1 MKWHSSAVALSYRLA
16 YRNLL
21 RNKRRSF
28 VTLVAIVFGI
38 GITLALVSF
47 ARGAGD
53 QFVQIAIHNLTGHL
67 QIRAPGYRD
76 DPVIDYR
83 FKWPDPDLESYLK
96 TLPEISW
103 APRVRVPGII
113 STERESRP
121 VTIVGLDPFRERGLS
136 VAGERAFHGEQLQ
149 NESDMRLM
157 VGDRNLEKLQTSL
170 QRRVVVMSQS
180 VNNEVAD
187 RGFVISGSFAA
198 NLESTELNYVFTGI
212 ETLQMM
218 LGAEGEISEISILL
232 EDDSLLNDL
241 HADLQEKF
249 PEYEITT
256 WMDLEPMASAV
267 TEMQNAFLIIWFS
280 IIVFAVS
287 IGVMN
292 TMFMAIYER
301 IKEIALMKAI
311 GTPAVVL
318 FFQIIIES
326 FLLLLLG
333 ALLGTGA
340 GYLGFKLIEP
350 GVDISVFAA
359 GLELFGLSRMI
370 YPQLLME
377 DILLLNFILFVLG
390 LLGTLYPAW
399 YAARREPL
407 QELQK

>member
-1 MKWHSSAVALSYRLA
+1 MKRQSSAVTLSYRLA

-21 RNKRRSF
+21 RNKRRSL
-28 VTLVAIVFGI
+28 VTLVAIIFGI

-83 FKWPDPDLESYLK
+83 FRWPDPNLESYLEN
-96 TLPEISW
+96 LPESNW

-121 VTIVGLDPFRERGLS
+121 VTIVGIDPIRERGLS
-136 VAGERAFHGEQLQ
+136 VAGETALYGEQLQ
-149 NESDMRLM
+149 NEGDMRLM

-170 QRRVVVMSQS
+170 ERRAVVMSQS
-180 VNNEVAD
+180 VDNEVAD
-187 RGFVISGSFAA
+187 RGFVIGGTFTAT
-198 NLESTELNYVFTGI
+198 LESTELNYVFTGI

-218 LGAEGEISEISILL
+218 LGADDEISEISILL
-232 EDDSLLNDL
+232 EDDALLNEL
-241 HADLQEKF
+241 YADLQEKF
-249 PEYEITT
+249 PDYEITT

-311 GTPAVVL
+311 GTPGIVL
-318 FFQIIIES
+318 FFQVTLES
-326 FLLLLLG
+326 FFLLLIG
-333 ALLGTGA
+333 AVLGTIA
-340 GYLGFKLIEP
+340 GYTGFSLIKS

-359 GLELFGLSRMI
+359 GVELFGLSRVI
-370 YPQLLME
+370 YPQLYMA
-377 DILLLNFILFVLG
+377 DVIMLNGILFLLG
-390 LLGTLYPAW
+390 ILGTLYPAW
-399 YAARREPL
+399 YASSREPL